1 MYDSGRL
8 VIHDLDQT
16 SKSCADT
23 VLKIASANQNIQVC
37 TAKGL

>member
-16 SKSCADT
+16 SKS
-23 VLKIASANQNIQVC
+23 VENSVC
-37 TAKGL
+37 KPKYLNLYSQETLNF